1 MVTRVWLVFIL
12 CLAFLSLPE
21 APAAELSPGLAAG
34 VNFAQDY
41 FHNLQGGRHRGGA
54 GPGRLDLYLD
64 MDGRVWG
71 GSADSRFFL
80 DLLGTD
86 GGSISNQAGDLQT
99 LDNVEAVNTFKVFEA
114 WYRHRFAGG
123 LEVRVGLQDF
133 NARFNVLDAAGTL
146 INSSFGI
153 DPVIAQAGA
162 GIFPTAAVGGEVSW
176 ESAGGAY
183 VMGGVFDGVPGLP
196 GHPYGTQIHFLEGEG
211 VFAAVEG
218 GISVAGDTPYK
229 LAVGGWYRTSRYTDP
244 AGRSR
249 DRNHGLYAIAQARL
263 WRHRG
268 ASLDAFLQLG
278 LAAADRNMLDH
289 YIGAGLTVTGVVP
302 WRPRDIISAGLA
314 RAHVSRVYR
323 RHTPGSLAAETAL
336 EITWRA
342 ELNGHLAL
350 QPDLQY
356 IIHPGAD
363 AALDNAWVAGL
374 RAELNW

>member
-1 MVTRVWLVFIL
+1 MTPLRLTFAL
-12 CLAFLSLPE
+12 CLASLFLPGAS
-21 APAAELSPGLAAG
+21 AAELLPGVSAG
-34 VNFAQDY
+34 VNFVQDY
-41 FHNLQGGRHRGGA
+41 FRNLQGGRHRGGA

-64 MDGRVWG
+64 VDGRAWG
-71 GSADSRFFL
+71 GSADNRFYL

-86 GGSISNQAGDLQT
+86 GGSISAQAGDLQT

-114 WYRHRFAGG
+114 WYLHRFDGG
-123 LEVRVGLQDF
+123 VEVQIGLQDL
-133 NARFNVLDAAGTL
+133 NARFSVLDAAATL

-153 DPVIAQAGA
+153 DPTIAQAGA
-162 GIFPTAAVGGEVSW
+162 GIFPTSSVGGLVRW

-196 GHPYGTQIHFLEGEG
+196 GHPYGTQIHFLKGEG

-218 GISVAGDTPYK
+218 GISGAGDSPYK
-229 LAVGGWYRTSRYTDP
+229 LALGGWYRTSVYTDP

-249 DRNHGLYAIAQARL
+249 DRNQGLYAIAQARL
-263 WRHRG
+263 WRYRG

-289 YIGAGLTVTGVVP
+289 YIGAGLSATGLIP
-302 WRPRDIISAGLA
+302 GRPHDVISAGLA
-314 RAHVSRVYR
+314 RAHLSRVYR

-342 ELNGHLAL
+342 EINDHVAL

-363 AALDNAWVAGL
+363 AALDNAWLVGL